1 MHDVTTRG
9 SCSTHR
15 SFVPP
20 FTDERVVSVSACGCE
35 RECGRTWLVW
45 GGLLAAGGLLRD
57 WLGELAVL
65 TDIGLLLSEDGL
77 GEEQLGGRCLEGG
90 GAARPEAP
98 GLMLLADGPVSRAL

>member
-1 MHDVTTRG
+1 M
-9 SCSTHR
+9 
-15 SFVPP
+15 
-20 FTDERVVSVSACGCE
+20 
-35 RECGRTWLVW
+35 WLVW

-57 WLGELAVL
+57 WLGEQAVL